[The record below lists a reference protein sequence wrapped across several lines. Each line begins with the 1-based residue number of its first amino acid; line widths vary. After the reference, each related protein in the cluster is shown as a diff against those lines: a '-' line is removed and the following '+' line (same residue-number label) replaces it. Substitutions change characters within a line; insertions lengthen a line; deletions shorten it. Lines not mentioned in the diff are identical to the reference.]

1 MMKQGR
7 DKTMTRYLKEMTT
20 DQLVNYRCNLAFA
33 LGLETREENAKRLMD
48 LIFEVDS
55 EIQSR

>member
-1 MMKQGR
+1 MKQ
-7 DKTMTRYLKEMTT
+7 YIEAIKEMTT
-20 DQLVNYRCNLAFA
+20 EQLVNYRCNLAFA

-48 LIFEVDS
+48 LIFAVDS